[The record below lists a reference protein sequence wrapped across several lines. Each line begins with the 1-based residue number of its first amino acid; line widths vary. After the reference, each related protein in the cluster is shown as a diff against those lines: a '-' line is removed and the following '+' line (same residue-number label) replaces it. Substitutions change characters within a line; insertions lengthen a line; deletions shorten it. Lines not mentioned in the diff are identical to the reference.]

1 MAQVKIGEREYKLES
16 LTAYDLNKL
25 DKEKKEKTL
34 SDYEYAFYVIL
45 HGIKKFNP
53 EIKMTLDEFMDT
65 FPVVGIKDKLKEL
78 EEITGVNFTQGDAG
92 TK

>member
-1 MAQVKIGEREYKLES
+1 
-16 LTAYDLNKL
+16 
-25 DKEKKEKTL
+25 
-34 SDYEYAFYVIL
+34 
-45 HGIKKFNP
+45 
-53 EIKMTLDEFMDT
+53 MDT